1 LIAKDGLKIIS
12 GSFIIFLIFLIS
24 WFYTRNSILIALAVL
39 VGIFF
44 LFNLFFFRDPE
55 RSTPNN
61 SQAVL
66 APADGRVLQIVQ
78 EFEPFYFQE
87 KVNRISIFLSIF
99 NVHINRIPVAG
110 TVKYLSYK
118 PGKFLAAYKEKAS
131 SENEQS
137 VIGIVSSAGKM
148 VMFKQIA
155 GLIARRVVCNLKE
168 GQQVKA
174 GERMGMIRYGSRVDI
189 FLPLSAK
196 LIVKVGQTIFGGKS
210 IVAIFEEGPAE
221 KEVEEELDEFPVL
234 ENL

>member
-1 LIAKDGLKIIS
+1 LFAKDGLKIIN
-12 GSFIIFLIFLIS
+12 GSLLIFLIFLVS
-24 WFYTRNSILIALAVL
+24 WLYFQNLGSIILLILSS
-39 VGIFF
+39 IFF
-44 LFNLFFFRDPE
+44 LFNLYFFRDPE
-55 RSTPNN
+55 RSIPNN

-78 EFEPFYFQE
+78 EFEPLYFQE
-87 KVNRISIFLSIF
+87 NVNRISVFLSVF
-99 NVHINRIPVAG
+99 NVHVNRVPISGIVNY
-110 TVKYLSYK
+110 VSYN
-118 PGKFLAAYKEKAS
+118 PGKFFAAYKEKAS
-131 SENEQS
+131 LENEQS
-137 VIGIVSSAGKM
+137 VIGIISNSGEM

-174 GERMGMIRYGSRVDI
+174 GDRMGMIRYGSRVDI

-210 IVAIFEEGPAE
+210 VVAIFEEGPSE
-221 KEVEEELDEFPVL
+221 KDFEEELDELPVS